1 MNGSTESRASDAF
14 ERPGRREVVLNLGT
28 ARRMLPLVMGIVQDV
43 MSCRQRLRRLTPEQE
58 CLDWQRQK
66 LAWPQRRRRYQVREE
81 LDVVEKALHQAMT
94 ELDQL
99 GVALLDAEEGRVG
112 LPTNVNNHLA
122 FFSWKPGDD
131 GLRFW
136 HFAGETNR
144 RNIPATWKETGD
156 IRLVS
161 KF

>member
-28 ARRMLPLVMGIVQDV
+28 ARRMVPLVMQIVRDV
-43 MSCRQRLRRLTPEQE
+43 QEARQRIRRLTPEQE
-58 CLDWQRQK
+58 CLDGQRHK
-66 LAWPQRRRRYQVREE
+66 LTWPKRQRRYQVQEE
-81 LDVVEKALHQAMT
+81 LTTAETSLERAMG

-99 GVALLDAEEGRVG
+99 GVVLIDAEEGRVG
-112 LPTNVNNHLA
+112 LPTSVNNHLA

-131 GLRFW
+131 GLRYW

-144 RNIPATWKETGD
+144 RVIPAGWKETGD

>member
-1 MNGSTESRASDAF
+1 MNGSTENRASDAF

-28 ARRMLPLVMGIVQDV
+28 ARRMVLLVKQIVQDV
-43 MSCRQRLRRLTPEQE
+43 LDGRQRLGRLTPEQE
-58 CLDWQRQK
+58 CLDHKRHN
-66 LAWPQRRRRYQVREE
+66 LTWPQRRRRYQVQEE
-81 LDVVEKALHQAMT
+81 LSAVEQSLRQAMA

-99 GVALLDAEEGRVG
+99 GVVLLDAGEGRVG

-131 GLRFW
+131 GLRYW

-144 RNIPATWKETGD
+144 RTIPATWKEAGD